1 MRSWLAEDP
10 GRSYQEE
17 EDSILRAAG
26 FDPTEE
32 GWWAKGNVLFNREAA
47 LQVAQRELHKLGGRH
62 ICKRILGPRRWER
75 ACTVRRI
82 FGKYS
87 RLRFATLRR
96 ASPGGPERP
105 VRGRGV
111 RVREDT
117 V

>member
-47 LQVAQRELHKLGGRH
+47 LQVAQRELHKLGGATYPQAH
-62 ICKRILGPRRWER
+62 FGTS
-75 ACTVRRI
+75 TVGTGLYRKEN
-82 FGKYS
+82 FWK
-87 RLRFATLRR
+87 
-96 ASPGGPERP
+96 
-105 VRGRGV
+105 V
-111 RVREDT
+111 
-117 V
+117 